1 MKKSKV
7 VRLVLLGGAGMALVS
22 CDQSPPADARFFA
35 NAEECARVYDQQTCE
50 RAFAES
56 KAEFV
61 AEAPKFSR
69 KEECEAE
76 FGVGNCETASSGGGI
91 GSFFLPMM
99 MGYMLG
105 NAFNRPVYRGPD
117 NTALVRSG
125 NQTYKVGNFGSG
137 GYNARY
143 QPGPAA
149 PVQRGGFGST
159 ASSYRGTAG
168 S

>member
-7 VRLVLLGGAGMALVS
+7 VRLVLLGGAGMVLVS

-35 NAEECARVYDQQTCE
+35 NADECAQVMDRQTCE
-50 RAFAES
+50 TAFAES
-56 KAEFV
+56 RAEFA

-76 FGVGNCETASSGGGI
+76 FGAGNCETVGSGSGI
-91 GSFFLPMM
+91 GSFFMPMM

-105 NAFNRPVYRGPD
+105 QAFNRPVYRGPG
-117 NTALVRSG
+117 NAALMRTG
-125 NQTYKVGNFGSG
+125 DRTYKVGSFGGG

-143 QPGPAA
+143 QPGAVA
-149 PVQRGGFGST
+149 PVQRGGLGST
-159 ASSYRGTAG
+159 ASSYRGAAG
-168 S
+168 G

>member
-1 MKKSKV
+1 MKKSRV
-7 VRLVLLGGAGMALVS
+7 VRLVLLGGAGIAVVS
-22 CDQSPPADARFFA
+22 CDQAPPADARFFA
-35 NAEECARVYDQQTCE
+35 NVDECARVQDRQTCE
-50 RAFAES
+50 TAFSES

-76 FGVGNCETASSGGGI
+76 FGVGNCETAGSGI
-91 GSFFLPMM
+91 GSFFMPMM

-105 NAFNRPVYRGPD
+105 NAFRQPVYRGPG

-125 NQTYKVGNFGSG
+125 GQAYRVGTFGGSG
-137 GYNARY
+137 YSARY
-143 QPGPAA
+143 QSAPAA

-159 ASSYRGTAG
+159 ASSYRGIAG
-168 S
+168 G